1 MKNCPKCRRQ
11 CDDTQCETCNIVF
24 ADYERQKQEQTGQ
37 IYRLIS
43 AGELEKAKELAQRL
57 SNEFPDSKGEFIL
70 LISNIT
76 RDLNIVGKYRQAQEL
91 FSKGEYSEAVLLLRN
106 IRAFDPGL
114 SEKVIA
120 LRRRAERHIGSSGK
134 FEQAAALFEQKQ
146 YAAARTLLQQISSDD
161 KQKKAADEYLAKIA
175 GLKSSRLRE
184 IADCLDRSLFLAAG
198 EKLEA
203 LNGIFPEV
211 RKEQAPLFVLL
222 ARRKEISGRLTA
234 AAHKAKAEKR
244 WLEAKALYAFLLWQ
258 DQELRPSLQP
268 CLEEIGRRTA
278 VSLADCEEEDL
289 AALAELG
296 IIVDE
301 QGIPR
306 PLPPEPDQRAA
317 AGTLANIAP
326 VLASVAPLADWPSL
340 PVNIDGQ
347 EVADF
352 TA

>member
-1 MKNCPKCRRQ
+1 MKSCPKCRRQ
-11 CDDTQCETCNIVF
+11 CDDTQCTTCNIVF
-24 ADYERQKQEQTGQ
+24 AEYERQKREQTGH

-43 AGELEKAKELAQRL
+43 AGELEKAKELAQSL
-57 SNEFPDSKGEFIL
+57 SNEFPDSKGDFIL
-70 LISNIT
+70 LISNIN

-91 FSKGEYSEAVLLLRN
+91 FSKGDYSEAVLLLRN
-106 IRAFDPGL
+106 LKAFDPGL
-114 SEKVIA
+114 SEKVIT

-161 KQKKAADEYLAKIA
+161 KQRKAADEYLAKIA

-184 IADCLDRSLFLAAG
+184 IADCLDRSLFLAVR

-203 LNGIFPEV
+203 LTGIFPEV
-211 RKEQAPLFVLL
+211 REEQAPLFALL

-244 WLEAKALYAFLLWQ
+244 WLEAKALYAFLIWQ

-278 VSLADCEEEDL
+278 VSLADCEPEDL
-289 AALAELG
+289 AALAGLG
-296 IIVDE
+296 IVVDE

-306 PLPPEPDQRAA
+306 PLPPEPDQNAA

-326 VLASVAPLADWPSL
+326 VLASVPPLADWSSL

>member
-1 MKNCPKCRRQ
+1 MKVCPKCRRQ
-11 CDDTQCETCNIVF
+11 CDDARCETCNIVF
-24 ADYERQKQEQTGQ
+24 ADYELRKREQTGQ

-43 AGELEKAKELAQRL
+43 AGELEKAKELAQSL
-57 SNEFPDSKGEFIL
+57 SNEFPDSKGDFIL
-70 LISNIT
+70 LISNIN
-76 RDLNIVGKYRQAQEL
+76 RDLNIAGKYRQAQEL
-91 FSKGEYSEAVLLLRN
+91 FSKGDYSEAVLLLRN
-106 IRAFDPGL
+106 IKPFDPGL

-120 LRRRAERHIGSSGK
+120 LRRKAERHIGSSSK

-161 KQKKAADEYLAKIA
+161 KQKQAADDYLAKIA
-175 GLKSSRLRE
+175 AMKDGRLRE
-184 IADCLDRSLFLAAG
+184 IADCLDRSLFLAVR

-203 LNGIFPEV
+203 LISLFPEV
-211 RKEQAPLFVLL
+211 REEQAPLFTLL
-222 ARRKEISGRLTA
+222 AKRKEISGRLTA

-244 WLEAKALYAFLLWQ
+244 WLEAKTLYAFLLWQ

-268 CLEEIGRRTA
+268 YLEEIGRRTA
-278 VSLADCEEEDL
+278 VSLADCEEEEL
-289 AALAELG
+289 AALAGLG

-301 QGIPR
+301 LGIPR
-306 PLPPEPDQRAA
+306 PLPPEPDDHAA

-326 VLASVAPLADWPSL
+326 VLASPPPQADFSSA

-352 TA
+352 TV

>member
-1 MKNCPKCRRQ
+1 MKICPKCKQKADDGQ
-11 CDDTQCETCNIVF
+11 CGACKIFF

-43 AGELEKAKELAQRL
+43 AGELEQAKELAQRL

-70 LISNIT
+70 LISNIN

-91 FSKGEYSEAVLLLRN
+91 FSKGDYSETVLLLRN

-120 LRRRAERHIGSSGK
+120 LRRRAERHIGNSSK

-161 KQKKAADEYLAKIA
+161 KQKKAADGYLAKIE

-184 IADCLDRSLFLAAG
+184 IADCLDRSLFLAVR

-203 LNGIFPEV
+203 LISLFPEV
-211 RKEQAPLFVLL
+211 REEQAPLFALL
-222 ARRKEISGRLTA
+222 AKRKDISGRLTA

-244 WLEAKALYAFLLWQ
+244 YLEAKVLYAFLLWQ

-268 CLEEIGRRTA
+268 YLEEIGRRTA

-301 QGIPR
+301 LGIPR
-306 PLPPEPDQRAA
+306 PLPPEPEDNAA

-326 VLASVAPLADWPSL
+326 VLASPPPQADFSSGPM
-340 PVNIDGQ
+340 NIDGE